1 MRDEIWEGSKLRVR
15 ESVFSAGETQVKK
28 KKKSRQQAVVPQSVA
43 FFAAATRK
51 TVPGVLKENHGGG
64 HGGNRHE
71 GLYVGKGRAK
81 IRSHRG
87 RE

>member
-1 MRDEIWEGSKLRVR
+1 MHDEIWEGSKLRVR

-28 KKKSRQQAVVPQSVA
+28 KKKIQTASCGSSVA

-81 IRSHRG
+81 IRSHCG